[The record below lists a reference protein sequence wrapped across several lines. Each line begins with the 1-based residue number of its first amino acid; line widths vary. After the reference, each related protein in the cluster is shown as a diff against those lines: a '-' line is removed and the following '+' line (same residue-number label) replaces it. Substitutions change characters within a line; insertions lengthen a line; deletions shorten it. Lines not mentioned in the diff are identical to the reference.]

1 MPIRKYYYRGGT
13 GGAQGRWKHPA
24 QDPVLQ
30 LQIMR
35 ATGGGGGG
43 TSPYQRFQQMMPEGT
58 ATAIAESGKGQLMAN
73 LPTFNNPHNLSFK
86 QLNDFHVNND
96 MMSQNI
102 TTNKGD
108 PNPWNKALWGNE
120 NQYGRRDEIIAG
132 LGGEEVEFLSTQSN
146 AWEPTVT
153 TPSAPNKLTDEL
165 TIA

>member
-1 MPIRKYYYRGGT
+1 MSAP
-13 GGAQGRWKHPA
+13 RWEPPNVA
-24 QDPVLQ
+24 
-30 LQIMR
+30 
-35 ATGGGGGG
+35 GGGGKM
-43 TSPYQRFQQMMPEGT
+43 SPYQQFQQMMPQKT
-58 ATAIAESGKGQLMAN
+58 AAAIQNSGKGRLMNA
-73 LPTFNNPHNLSFK
+73 LPEFRGPGIHNVSFK
-86 QLNDFHVNND
+86 QLNDFFVNND

>member
-58 ATAIAESGKGQLMAN
+58 ATAIANSGKGQLMAN

-86 QLNDFHVNND
+86 QLNDFHVNNG

-102 TTNKGD
+102 TTDGGD
-108 PNPWNKALWGNE
+108 LNPWLEAHWVGSNAGPIESRKK
-120 NQYGRRDEIIAG
+120 IIEG
-132 LGGEEVEFLSTQSN
+132 LGEGEIEALSSQSN
-146 AWEPTVT
+146 AWEPPVT
-153 TPSAPNKLTDEL
+153 TPTDKL